1 MASPITNTE
10 VTLIPVT
17 FPDFSSKV
25 IRAYLQVNFS
35 VGSLYATGGVYAGL
49 IPFADSNT
57 IDANGFLKA
66 SVQGEQP
73 VAAGGTVYTFRYSP
87 IGDVLQI
94 FGNGTELPNGSNIP
108 SQILADTLLLT
119 AEWDRTTT
127 RG

>member
-1 MASPITNTE
+1 MSSPSASTE
-10 VTLIPVT
+10 VSLVPIT

-25 IRAYLQVNFS
+25 IRAYLQVVFQPAS
-35 VGSLYATGGVYAGL
+35 VYATGGVYAGL
-49 IPFADSNT
+49 IPFADANT

-66 SVQGEQP
+66 TVQGEQP
-73 VAAGGTVYTFRYSP
+73 VAANGVVYTFRYSP

-94 FGNGTELPNGSNIP
+94 FGNGTELVNGSNIP
-108 SQILADTLLLT
+108 SQILADTLILT

>member
-1 MASPITNTE
+1 MSSPSASTE
-10 VTLIPVT
+10 VSLVPIT

-25 IRAYLQVNFS
+25 LRAYLQVVFQAAS
-35 VGSLYATGGVYAGL
+35 VYATGGVYLGL

-57 IDANGFLKA
+57 IDANAFLKA
-66 SVQGEQP
+66 TVQGEQP
-73 VAAGGTVYTFRYSP
+73 VANGGVVYTFRYSP

-94 FGNGTELPNGSNIP
+94 FGNGTELTNGSNIP
-108 SQILADTLLLT
+108 AAILADTLICT